1 MWRSFIN
8 CIKSVLAECWL
19 PPLNVTS
26 VLWIVEIYTLPS
38 IPSSLFFLLLH
49 RFTFSLPF
57 YIWYLTDVGSTL
69 QITAFLSRLP
79 SRYCVFCKPF
89 LCYSKM
95 SNQLRADQ
103 ARDSVEQARD
113 SFGSILSYYRHNH
126 ESMESVPR
134 WVDSADSSSVIISL
148 SSTVA
153 PSAEQTES
161 YKEHL
166 RELLAVEKD
175 FDDLPG
181 QERDLMIQAA
191 NSSKVKE
198 KGAGVDYGYYSLGQ
212 DYRVLFY
219 CIILSPVHITPPVC
233 IILLI
238 VIIVV
243 LYYAAGNYSLTEGL
257 WYAVFVFRNQ
267 NILRLS

>member
-134 WVDSADSSSVIISL
+134 WVDSADSSSIIISF

-166 RELLAVEKD
+166 RELATRSREGLRWLAWPRER
-175 FDDLPG
+175 FDDSGGKLKQG
-181 QERDLMIQAA
+181 KRERSRSRLWLLLIR
-191 NSSKVKE
+191 
-198 KGAGVDYGYYSLGQ
+198 AGLSGTLLLYYTVPCSYYSACVYYSPYCHNCCTLLCCGKL
-212 DYRVLFY
+212 LFNRR
-219 CIILSPVHITPPVC
+219 IMIR
-233 IILLI
+233 
-238 VIIVV
+238 
-243 LYYAAGNYSLTEGL
+243 SLR
-257 WYAVFVFRNQ
+257 FP
-267 NILRLS
+267 